1 MYGNQNQYQQQNN
14 FQQPQQTQQT
24 AAPMSLD
31 SVMQGGTPGLFD
43 KNDPVGTSHQG
54 EITGIEAQQQTDFQT
69 GAPLFYP
76 NGNPK
81 PQVVIHLKTGLR
93 DPERNYDDGVRAF
106 YCKGYS
112 IPNLR
117 AASQQAGVG
126 NFPRVGDTIRI
137 TFSETKPS
145 QTRGFADAKIYSFQI
160 TPGNPNK
167 AGLEQAMSDPYA
179 GQQPNAMPQTAQGY
193 ALAPQQPMQ
202 TASTSVTAQQ
212 ATQILQLKA
221 MGKTPQDIAGMMGL
235 TLEQVL
241 AVGQASQQGGQ
252 QPEPEF

>member
-1 MYGNQNQYQQQNN
+1 MYGNQNQYQQQNG
-14 FQQPQQTQQT
+14 FQQSQQ
-24 AAPMSLD
+24 AAS
-31 SVMQGGTPGLFD
+31 
-43 KNDPVGTSHQG
+43 PVGTSHQG

-69 GAPLFYP
+69 GVPLFYP

-93 DPERNYDDGVRAF
+93 DPKRNYDDGVRAF

-145 QTRGFADAKIYSFQI
+145 QTRGFADAKICAAGDAGPPAEGHRQDP
-160 TPGNPNK
+160 PGHRGHDGHHPGTGACRRAIVA
-167 AGLEQAMSDPYA
+167 AGRPTA
-179 GQQPNAMPQTAQGY
+179 GTEVLTGSN
-193 ALAPQQPMQ
+193 
-202 TASTSVTAQQ
+202 VTA
-212 ATQILQLKA
+212 T
-221 MGKTPQDIAGMMGL
+221 
-235 TLEQVL
+235 
-241 AVGQASQQGGQ
+241 
-252 QPEPEF
+252 

>member
-1 MYGNQNQYQQQNN
+1 
-14 FQQPQQTQQT
+14 
-24 AAPMSLD
+24 
-31 SVMQGGTPGLFD
+31 MQGGSPGLFD

-69 GAPLFYP
+69 GAPLFYS

-93 DPERNYDDGVRAF
+93 DPERNYDDGVRVF

-145 QTRGFADAKIYSFQI
+145 QTRGFADARSTASRSPPATRTRPVWNRRCPTH
-160 TPGNPNK
+160 TPASSPT
-167 AGLEQAMSDPYA
+167 PCHR
-179 GQQPNAMPQTAQGY
+179 PHRAMPQRRSS
-193 ALAPQQPMQ
+193 LHRRPR
-202 TASTSVTAQQ
+202 S
-212 ATQILQLKA
+212 L
-221 MGKTPQDIAGMMGL
+221 
-235 TLEQVL
+235 
-241 AVGQASQQGGQ
+241 
-252 QPEPEF
+252 

>member
-14 FQQPQQTQQT
+14 FQQPQQ
-24 AAPMSLD
+24 AASPVEMSLD
-31 SVMQGGTPGLFD
+31 SVMQGGSPGLFD

-54 EITGIEAQQQTDFQT
+54 EITGIEAQQQTEFQT

-93 DPERNYDDGVRAF
+93 ATERNYDDGVRVF

-167 AGLEQAMSDPYA
+167 AGLEQAMSDQYA
-179 GQQPNAMPQTAQGY
+179 GQQPNAMPQTTQGY
-193 ALAPQQPMQ
+193 APAPQQPAQ
-202 TASTSVTAQQ
+202 AASQPVTAQQ

-221 MGKTPQDIAGMMGL
+221 IGKTPQDIAGMMGL

-241 AVGQASQQGGQ
+241 AVGQSSQQGGQ
-252 QPEPEF
+252 QPEPEL

>member
-1 MYGNQNQYQQQNN
+1 MYGNQNQYQQQNG
-14 FQQPQQTQQT
+14 FQQPQQ
-24 AAPMSLD
+24 AASPVEMSLD
-31 SVMQGGTPGLFD
+31 SVMQGGSPGLFD

-69 GAPLFYP
+69 GVPLFYP

-93 DPERNYDDGVRAF
+93 APERNYDDGVRAF

-167 AGLEQAMSDPYA
+167 VGLEQAMSDPYA
-179 GQQPNAMPQTAQGY
+179 GQQPNAMPQAAQGY
-193 ALAPQQPMQ
+193 APAPQQPAQ
-202 TASTSVTAQQ
+202 AASQPVTAQQ

-221 MGKTPQDIAGMMGL
+221 IGKTPQDIAGMMGL

-241 AVGQASQQGGQ
+241 AVGQSSQQGGQ

>member
-1 MYGNQNQYQQQNN
+1 MYGNQNQYQQQNG
-14 FQQPQQTQQT
+14 FQQPQQ
-24 AAPMSLD
+24 AASPVEMSLD
-31 SVMQGGTPGLFD
+31 SVMQGGSPGLFD

-93 DPERNYDDGVRAF
+93 DPERNYDDGVRVF

-167 AGLEQAMSDPYA
+167 AGLEQAMSDP
-179 GQQPNAMPQTAQGY
+179 
-193 ALAPQQPMQ
+193 
-202 TASTSVTAQQ
+202 
-212 ATQILQLKA
+212 
-221 MGKTPQDIAGMMGL
+221 
-235 TLEQVL
+235 
-241 AVGQASQQGGQ
+241 
-252 QPEPEF
+252 

>member
-1 MYGNQNQYQQQNN
+1 MYGNQNQYQQQNG
-14 FQQPQQTQQT
+14 FQQPQQ
-24 AAPMSLD
+24 AASPVEMSLD
-31 SVMQGGTPGLFD
+31 SVMQGGSPGLFD

-69 GAPLFYP
+69 GAPLCYP

-81 PQVVIHLKTGLR
+81 PQVIIHLKTGLR
-93 DPERNYDDGVRAF
+93 APERNYDDGVRVF

-179 GQQPNAMPQTAQGY
+179 GQQPNAMPQTTQSY
-193 ALAPQQPMQ
+193 APAPQQPAQ
-202 TASTSVTAQQ
+202 AASQPVTAQQ

-221 MGKTPQDIAGMMGL
+221 IGKTPQDIAGMMGL

-241 AVGQASQQGGQ
+241 AVGQSSQQGGQ
-252 QPEPEF
+252 QPEPEL

>member
-1 MYGNQNQYQQQNN
+1 MYGNQNQYQQQNG
-14 FQQPQQTQQT
+14 FQQPQQ
-24 AAPMSLD
+24 AASPVEMSLD
-31 SVMQGGTPGLFD
+31 SVMQGGSPGLFD

-69 GAPLFYP
+69 GVPLFYP

-93 DPERNYDDGVRAF
+93 DPERNYDDGVRVF

-160 TPGNPNK
+160 TPR
-167 AGLEQAMSDPYA
+167 
-179 GQQPNAMPQTAQGY
+179 
-193 ALAPQQPMQ
+193 
-202 TASTSVTAQQ
+202 
-212 ATQILQLKA
+212 
-221 MGKTPQDIAGMMGL
+221 
-235 TLEQVL
+235 
-241 AVGQASQQGGQ
+241 
-252 QPEPEF
+252 QPERGRSGTGDVRPIRRPAAQRHATDHTELRRRAAAACTGGLAACDCAAGDADPPAEGHRQDPPGHRGHDGSHPGTGACRRAIVAAGRPTAGA

>member
-1 MYGNQNQYQQQNN
+1 MYGNQNQYQQQNG
-14 FQQPQQTQQT
+14 FQQPQQ
-24 AAPMSLD
+24 AASPVEMSLD
-31 SVMQGGTPGLFD
+31 SVMQGGSPGLFD

-69 GAPLFYP
+69 GVPLFYP

-93 DPERNYDDGVRAF
+93 DPERNYDDGVRVF

-160 TPGNPNK
+160 TPGNPNED
-167 AGLEQAMSDPYA
+167 GLEQAMSDPYA
-179 GQQPNAMPQTAQGY
+179 GQQPNAMPQTTRNY
-193 ALAPQQPMQ
+193 AAAPQQPAQ
-202 TASTSVTAQQ
+202 AASQPVTAQQ
-212 ATQILQLKA
+212 ATQVLQLKA
-221 MGKTPQDIAGMMGL
+221 IGKTPQDIAGMMGL

-241 AVGQASQQGGQ
+241 AVGQSSQQGGQ
-252 QPEPEF
+252 QP

>member
-1 MYGNQNQYQQQNN
+1 MYGNQNQYQQQNG
-14 FQQPQQTQQT
+14 FQQPQQ
-24 AAPMSLD
+24 AASPVEMSLD
-31 SVMQGGTPGLFD
+31 SVMQGGSPGLFD

-117 AASQQAGVG
+117 AAS
-126 NFPRVGDTIRI
+126 
-137 TFSETKPS
+137 
-145 QTRGFADAKIYSFQI
+145 
-160 TPGNPNK
+160 
-167 AGLEQAMSDPYA
+167 
-179 GQQPNAMPQTAQGY
+179 
-193 ALAPQQPMQ
+193 
-202 TASTSVTAQQ
+202 
-212 ATQILQLKA
+212 
-221 MGKTPQDIAGMMGL
+221 
-235 TLEQVL
+235 
-241 AVGQASQQGGQ
+241 
-252 QPEPEF
+252 